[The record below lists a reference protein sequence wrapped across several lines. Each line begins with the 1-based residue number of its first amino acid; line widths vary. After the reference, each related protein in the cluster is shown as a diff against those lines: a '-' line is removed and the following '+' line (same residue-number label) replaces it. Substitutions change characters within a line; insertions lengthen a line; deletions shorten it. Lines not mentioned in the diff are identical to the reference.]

1 MRRKSGA
8 RVSQAKHF
16 IFGFCVIGY
25 GKDESMRRYENIQ
38 GNVWRRVGVLVLAGA
53 LGFASPLAAVAGFP
67 AAQERILTAYAA
79 EDMLGYENPERIVI
93 AMPNSNKYSTTASKI
108 SILGACDY
116 RYPLTMNGKQVETTE
131 FGFFT
136 EYVTL
141 SMGENV
147 FLFKN
152 GEHEYKLTVTR
163 KKSSGGSTGGG
174 STSKYK
180 AISNK
185 YGELTLPYTMP
196 MSAPGTVKI
205 DYLPLTKNTTFR
217 IVGEWGSYYKLPD
230 GTYVS
235 KSAVKVYS
243 GKMPTN
249 TVKSEKIKYDKATHT
264 VVSTFSMKMDA
275 LYDVQV
281 DGDTV
286 KFVLYDTDA
295 TGKVFVPDN
304 PLVKSVSA
312 KTDSKGRAIYT
323 YKLTDGEKLCGFDV
337 FTENGTMTF
346 VLKYAPVL
354 KSPGSLKGAV
364 ILLDAGH
371 GDTDP
376 GTVGAMGGFGPTEKD
391 INLDLT
397 LWTKKAL
404 EALGAKVVLVRDD
417 DTFYTLNERVELI
430 RKSKPDLSISIHGN
444 AMGITSDFSKS
455 AGFLTF
461 YSYNSLQDAA
471 GIIND
476 SVIKTMGYQ
485 NRTIRKAN
493 LSLTRVTA
501 CPAVLLETA
510 FLTYPEDYE
519 YLLKSSN
526 REKLANAIAGAAQDY
541 LESVAVYETTG
552 RKHTV
557 KRGETLSS
565 IAKKYGVTVDAI
577 VKANNIKNKNVIH
590 TGSVFVI
597 PEK

>member
-1 MRRKSGA
+1 M
-8 RVSQAKHF
+8 
-16 IFGFCVIGY
+16 
-25 GKDESMRRYENIQ
+25 
-38 GNVWRRVGVLVLAGA
+38 LAGA
-53 LGFASPLAAVAGFP
+53 LGFAAPLYGLTGISS
-67 AAQERILTAYAA
+67 AQGDVVTAYAA

-93 AMPNSNKYSTTASKI
+93 AMPNSNNYSTTASKI

-116 RYPLTMNGKQVETTE
+116 RYPLTMNGEPVETTE
-131 FGFFT
+131 HGFFT
-136 EYVTL
+136 AYVTL
-141 SMGENV
+141 SVGENE
-147 FLFKN
+147 FLFEN
-152 GEHEYKLTVTR
+152 GEHEYRLVVKR
-163 KKSSGGSTGGG
+163 KKSSGSSSGGG
-174 STSKYK
+174 TTSKYK
-180 AISNK
+180 EVSNK
-185 YGELTLPYTMP
+185 YGELILPYTMP

-205 DYLPLTKNTTFR
+205 DYLPLTQNTTFR

-230 GTYVS
+230 GTYVA

-249 TVKSEKIKYDKATHT
+249 TVKSEKIKYDKATHS

-286 KFVLYDTDA
+286 KFVLYDTSSS
-295 TGKVFVPDN
+295 GKVFVPDN
-304 PLVKSVSA
+304 PLVTSVSA

-337 FTENGTMTF
+337 FTENGVMTF
-346 VLKYAPVL
+346 TLKYAPVL
-354 KSPGSLKGAV
+354 KQKGSLKGAV

-376 GTVGAMGGFGPTEKD
+376 GTVGAMGGAGPTEKD

-397 LWTKKAL
+397 LRTKEAL
-404 EALGAKVVLVRDD
+404 EELGAKVVLVRDD

-430 RKSKPDLSISIHGN
+430 RETKPDLSISIHGN
-444 AMGITSDFSKS
+444 AMGITSDYSKS
-455 AGFLTF
+455 NGFLTF
-461 YSYNSLQDAA
+461 YSYNNLQDAA

-476 SVIKTMGYQ
+476 SISETMGYPK
-485 NRTIRKAN
+485 RTIRKAN
-493 LSLTRVTA
+493 LSLTRLTA
-501 CPAVLLETA
+501 CPAVLLESA

-541 LESVAVYETTG
+541 LESVAVYEQTG
-552 RKHTV
+552 TKHTV

-565 IAKKYGVTVDAI
+565 IARKYGVTVDAI
-577 VKANNIKNKNVIH
+577 VKANNIKNKNVIRV
-590 TGSVFVI
+590 GSVFVI
-597 PEK
+597 PVK